1 MVTYQNVLII
11 KLQCSF
17 KSLNRILTKS
27 GKQSKS
33 AWIMGGLISGIKKM
47 WKHFLWRS
55 DPSTNADLDNT
66 TDPISSLS
74 FRKVFFATFDVFE
87 K

>member
-47 WKHFLWRS
+47 
-55 DPSTNADLDNT
+55 
-66 TDPISSLS
+66 
-74 FRKVFFATFDVFE
+74 
-87 K
+87 